1 MTDNQQVLR
10 ELVATL
16 VRLAEQLAAGTGAVP
31 LVNEQPPPEMCVSCN
46 DLRCVLRWKSFA
58 EAPVEDVDVRAF
70 LLGHGLIRGYS
81 CDLHGDSR
89 MIDRGEYWECI
100 HLVTPTQQCR
110 RRQSKLWPLL
120 DRNSKV
126 AVKDLFRFW
135 LHVAS
140 NDALSSIA
148 RIVGVHRN
156 TCLRLFD
163 LLGSACL
170 RATVLPGSE
179 LMEYAPS
186 RLCCWLSK
194 VITQPLFRIR

>member
-110 RRQSKLWPLL
+110 RRQSKALAAVGSKQQSRCQGSVPLL
-120 DRNSKV
+120 V
-126 AVKDLFRFW
+126 ACSQQRRTIFHCSNCRCSSEHMSAVVRSSWFR
-135 LHVAS
+135 VP
-140 NDALSSIA
+140 SSY
-148 RIVGVHRN
+148 
-156 TCLRLFD
+156 C
-163 LLGSACL
+163 
-170 RATVLPGSE
+170 
-179 LMEYAPS
+179 S
-186 RLCCWLSK
+186 RHPPFQSM
-194 VITQPLFRIR
+194 